1 MLAQRGWHVTLVESR
16 PDPRLSASSVPGSD
30 ASSSRQ
36 RSINLA
42 LSPRGIQA
50 LDSVSRQLAQLVT
63 SKGISMR
70 GRMIHRN
77 TRTDKGKQAADLAVN
92 GGNDGDSPPSSSVA
106 SSMVAKIA
114 QDYGFV
120 DEGEV
125 IRSISRHEL
134 GIHLLDHLDG
144 LPKQGRGSVE
154 TLFDTKLVEM
164 DMRIGDGVNVTLGN
178 RDIGQQQRH
187 FDLVIGADGAY
198 SRVRREMMR
207 GGGTR
212 FNYKQYWAPHAYLEL
227 SIPAGPGSTFQLE
240 PNYLHIW
247 PRGELMLIALPNQDK
262 SFTVT
267 LFAHQSTFDT
277 LDAKLKR
284 NGTKANAV
292 VELFRTEFP
301 DALELI
307 GEHNLLADWRHNPK
321 DGLITV
327 ECSPYHFSNKALL
340 IGDAAHA
347 MVPFYGQ
354 GMNCGFEDVRFLS
367 SLLDTYSAS
376 PLPLV
381 PSPLPYSSDSPSLP
395 PASSTA
401 STSIEDRLGLAL
413 ATYTTLRAPSI
424 SAIQSL
430 AHSNY
435 AEMASSV
442 VDPLYLL
449 RLSLDSLI
457 TSLARQGWVPRFLTP
472 ERGYNQKLGQG
483 GVWDSLYRMTTFK
496 WGLAYE
502 EVLRRRRWQQKV
514 LTIGLG
520 LTVSSVAVG
529 SWFAG
534 KGLWRTAVT
543 KRQ

>member
-1 MLAQRGWHVTLVESR
+1 MLAQRGWQVTLVESR
-16 PDPRLSASSVPGSD
+16 SDPRLSRASAGGSGEGSGR
-30 ASSSRQ
+30 A

-42 LSPRGIQA
+42 LSPRGIEA
-50 LDSVSRQLAQLVT
+50 VHSVSAKLAQLVV
-63 SKGISMR
+63 SKGIAMR

-77 TRTDKGKQAADLAVN
+77 AE
-92 GGNDGDSPPSSSVA
+92 SSSKARFTKRKHSAA
-106 SSMVAKIA
+106 SSADDDHARSVAKIA

-134 GIHLLDHLDG
+134 GVHLLDHLDG
-144 LPKQGRGSVE
+144 LPKTGRGSVSV
-154 TLFDTKLVEM
+154 LFDTKLVEM
-164 DMRIGDGVNVTLGN
+164 DMRIDDGVDVTLGN
-178 RDIGQQQRH
+178 RDVGQSKRH

-227 SIPAGPGSTFQLE
+227 SIPAGPGSTFQLD

-247 PRGELMLIALPNQDK
+247 PRGELMLIALPNQDR

-267 LFAHQSTFDT
+267 LFAHQSTFDS
-277 LDAKLKR
+277 LDAKLAR
-284 NGTKANAV
+284 NGTTANAV
-292 VELFRTEFP
+292 IDLFRQEFP

-307 GEHNLLADWRHNPK
+307 GEQNLLLDWRHNPK

-327 ECSPYHFSNKALL
+327 ECSPYHFSGKALL

-367 SLLDTYSAS
+367 SLLDTYQAS
-376 PLPLV
+376 PSPLV
-381 PSPLPYSSDSPSLP
+381 PSPLPFSSNSPSLP
-395 PASSTA
+395 PVPSPSSSSMT
-401 STSIEDRLGLAL
+401 ERLALAL

-424 SAIQSL
+424 KAIQSL

-457 TSLARQGWVPRFLTP
+457 TSLARQGWIPSP
-472 ERGYNQKLGQG
+472 PANKGYNQKLGQG

-502 EVLRRRRWQQKV
+502 EVLRRRQWQQKV
-514 LTIGLG
+514 LTVGLG
-520 LTVSSVAVG
+520 LTVSTVAALGWFVG
-529 SWFAG
+529 KAWFG
-534 KGLWRTAVT
+534 PR
-543 KRQ
+543 RN